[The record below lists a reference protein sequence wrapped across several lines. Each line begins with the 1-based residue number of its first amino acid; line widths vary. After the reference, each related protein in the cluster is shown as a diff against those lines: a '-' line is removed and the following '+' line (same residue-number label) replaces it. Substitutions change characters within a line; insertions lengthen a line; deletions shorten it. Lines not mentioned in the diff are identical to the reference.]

1 MKLQDVNK
9 ARYRKHL
16 NIVIAALIISLMIL
30 GVGFGQVLIALL
42 SDGQGSHFIY
52 NITGVIAA
60 ALLCGK
66 AVHSVKGHDFMVE
79 VYYVWQLK
87 QGLNAIYRKLKKI
100 ETARDEGDINALIVL
115 NYYYSGSEQLLNL
128 DDNTITMDSLNK
140 NKDTLQSLIASKNL
154 NVSVDDYSADLL
166 AGF

>member
-16 NIVIAALIISLMIL
+16 NIVIAALIIGLMVL
-30 GVGFGQVLIALL
+30 GVGFGQVLIVLF
-42 SDGQGSHFIY
+42 SDGQGSNFSY

-66 AVHSVKGHDFMVE
+66 VVHSFRDHDFMVE

-87 QGLNAIYRKLKKI
+87 QSLNAIYRKLKKI
-100 ETARDEGDINALIVL
+100 ESAKDDGDINAMIVL
-115 NYYYSGSEQLLNL
+115 NYYYAGSEQLLKL

-140 NKDTLQSLIASKNL
+140 NKEQLQALIASKNL
-154 NVSVDDYSADLL
+154 NLLVEDYSAELL
-166 AGF
+166 SDF

>member
-42 SDGQGSHFIY
+42 SDGQGNNFIY
-52 NITGVIAA
+52 NITGVVTA

-66 AVHSVKGHDFMVE
+66 VVYSVKGHDFMVE

-100 ETARDEGDINALIVL
+100 EAARDEGDINALIVL
-115 NYYYSGSEQLLNL
+115 NYYYAGSEQLLNL